1 MVDDRVVPFGFPAIG
16 GKKITAA
23 FDARAACL
31 VEWVLAHPE
40 TNVGLLGNQA
50 LAEERNP

>member
-1 MVDDRVVPFGFPAIG
+1 MVADRVVPFGFPAIG